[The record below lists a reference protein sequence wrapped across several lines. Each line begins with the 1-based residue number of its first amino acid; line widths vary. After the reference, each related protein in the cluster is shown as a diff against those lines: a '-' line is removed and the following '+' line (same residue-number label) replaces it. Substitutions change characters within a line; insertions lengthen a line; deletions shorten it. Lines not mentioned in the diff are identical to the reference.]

1 MKRFLAYIVVLALCL
16 AAFTGCAAQQ
26 SGGEQQPT
34 DAPEATEAPAPAG
47 EDDALERATDYLRM
61 LYKDGATKT
70 PADYQ
75 VVAGVVVEDIAYPI
89 TWTVTITGGAQD
101 AVVVGEKVDGMIT
114 IDINESASEESPY
127 TLTATIAGAD
137 SATSELSFERIVPQG
152 FNLGTASYEEI
163 VTAGYELEEDAALQ
177 DTARLFGTVTSIDT
191 PYSEE
196 YGNITV
202 TIVVGGLVDQPIQC
216 YRLEGEG
223 VETLAVGEQIT
234 VEGVIKNYS
243 GTIEFDAGCTLV
255 GRGEILDQSKLI
267 AAAYE
272 LEVDAA
278 LVAPTALTGEII
290 SIDTPYS
297 EEYGN
302 VTVTIVCDGLTEQPI
317 QCYRLEGEG
326 ADALAVGDVI
336 AVYGT
341 IKNYSGTIEFDAGC
355 TLLAPE
361 AVMAARTIGKAY
373 QLEAGAEL
381 KGLRTLTGEIVS
393 IDTPY
398 SDEYGNVTVTIVVGG
413 LTEQP
418 IQCYRLEGEGADALA
433 VGDVIS
439 VTGLIKNY
447 EGTIEFDAGCTFT
460 K

>member
-1 MKRFLAYIVVLALCL
+1 M
-16 AAFTGCAAQQ
+16 
-26 SGGEQQPT
+26 
-34 DAPEATEAPAPAG
+34 
-47 EDDALERATDYLRM
+47 
-61 LYKDGATKT
+61 
-70 PADYQ
+70 
-75 VVAGVVVEDIAYPI
+75 
-89 TWTVTITGGAQD
+89 
-101 AVVVGEKVDGMIT
+101 
-114 IDINESASEESPY
+114 
-127 TLTATIAGAD
+127 
-137 SATSELSFERIVPQG
+137 PQG

-326 ADALAVGDVI
+326 ADALAIGDVI

-398 SDEYGNVTVTIVVGG
+398 SEEYGNVTVTIVVGG

>member
-75 VVAGVVVEDIAYPI
+75 VVAGVIVEDIAYPI

-137 SATSELSFERIVPQG
+137 GATSELSFERIVPQG

-243 GTIEFDAGCTLV
+243 GTIEFDAGCTL
-255 GRGEILDQSKLI
+255 
-267 AAAYE
+267 
-272 LEVDAA
+272 
-278 LVAPTALTGEII
+278 
-290 SIDTPYS
+290 
-297 EEYGN
+297 
-302 VTVTIVCDGLTEQPI
+302 
-317 QCYRLEGEG
+317 
-326 ADALAVGDVI
+326 
-336 AVYGT
+336 
-341 IKNYSGTIEFDAGC
+341 
-355 TLLAPE
+355 LAPE

-398 SDEYGNVTVTIVVGG
+398 SEEYGNVTVTIVVGG

>member
-1 MKRFLAYIVVLALCL
+1 
-16 AAFTGCAAQQ
+16 
-26 SGGEQQPT
+26 
-34 DAPEATEAPAPAG
+34 
-47 EDDALERATDYLRM
+47 M

-137 SATSELSFERIVPQG
+137 GATSELSFERIVPQG

-223 VETLAVGEQIT
+223 VETLAIGEQIT

-243 GTIEFDAGCTLV
+243 GTIEFDAGCT
-255 GRGEILDQSKLI
+255 
-267 AAAYE
+267 
-272 LEVDAA
+272 
-278 LVAPTALTGEII
+278 
-290 SIDTPYS
+290 
-297 EEYGN
+297 
-302 VTVTIVCDGLTEQPI
+302 
-317 QCYRLEGEG
+317 
-326 ADALAVGDVI
+326 
-336 AVYGT
+336 
-341 IKNYSGTIEFDAGC
+341 
-355 TLLAPE
+355 
-361 AVMAARTIGKAY
+361 
-373 QLEAGAEL
+373 
-381 KGLRTLTGEIVS
+381 
-393 IDTPY
+393 
-398 SDEYGNVTVTIVVGG
+398 
-413 LTEQP
+413 
-418 IQCYRLEGEGADALA
+418 
-433 VGDVIS
+433 
-439 VTGLIKNY
+439 
-447 EGTIEFDAGCTFT
+447 FT

>member
-137 SATSELSFERIVPQG
+137 GATSELSFERIVPQG

-223 VETLAVGEQIT
+223 VETLAIGEQIT

-243 GTIEFDAGCTLV
+243 GTIEFDAGCTLLAPEAV
-255 GRGEILDQSKLI
+255 M
-267 AAAYE
+267 AARTIGKAYQLEAGAE
-272 LEVDAA
+272 LKG
-278 LVAPTALTGEII
+278 LRTLTGEIV

-398 SDEYGNVTVTIVVGG
+398 SEEYGNVTVTIVCDG

>member
-75 VVAGVVVEDIAYPI
+75 VV
-89 TWTVTITGGAQD
+89 
-101 AVVVGEKVDGMIT
+101 EKVDGMIT

-137 SATSELSFERIVPQG
+137 GATSELSFERIVPQG

-223 VETLAVGEQIT
+223 VETLAIGEQIT

-326 ADALAVGDVI
+326 ADALAIGDVI

-398 SDEYGNVTVTIVVGG
+398 SEEYGNVTVTIVVGG

>member
-1 MKRFLAYIVVLALCL
+1 M
-16 AAFTGCAAQQ
+16 
-26 SGGEQQPT
+26 
-34 DAPEATEAPAPAG
+34 
-47 EDDALERATDYLRM
+47 
-61 LYKDGATKT
+61 
-70 PADYQ
+70 
-75 VVAGVVVEDIAYPI
+75 
-89 TWTVTITGGAQD
+89 
-101 AVVVGEKVDGMIT
+101 
-114 IDINESASEESPY
+114 
-127 TLTATIAGAD
+127 
-137 SATSELSFERIVPQG
+137 
-152 FNLGTASYEEI
+152 
-163 VTAGYELEEDAALQ
+163 
-177 DTARLFGTVTSIDT
+177 
-191 PYSEE
+191 
-196 YGNITV
+196 
-202 TIVVGGLVDQPIQC
+202 
-216 YRLEGEG
+216 
-223 VETLAVGEQIT
+223 
-234 VEGVIKNYS
+234 
-243 GTIEFDAGCTLV
+243 
-255 GRGEILDQSKLI
+255 
-267 AAAYE
+267 
-272 LEVDAA
+272 
-278 LVAPTALTGEII
+278 
-290 SIDTPYS
+290 
-297 EEYGN
+297 
-302 VTVTIVCDGLTEQPI
+302 CDGLTEQPI

-326 ADALAVGDVI
+326 ADALAIGDVI

-398 SDEYGNVTVTIVVGG
+398 SEEYGNVTVTIVVGG

>member
-1 MKRFLAYIVVLALCL
+1 M
-16 AAFTGCAAQQ
+16 
-26 SGGEQQPT
+26 
-34 DAPEATEAPAPAG
+34 
-47 EDDALERATDYLRM
+47 
-61 LYKDGATKT
+61 
-70 PADYQ
+70 
-75 VVAGVVVEDIAYPI
+75 
-89 TWTVTITGGAQD
+89 
-101 AVVVGEKVDGMIT
+101 
-114 IDINESASEESPY
+114 
-127 TLTATIAGAD
+127 
-137 SATSELSFERIVPQG
+137 
-152 FNLGTASYEEI
+152 
-163 VTAGYELEEDAALQ
+163 
-177 DTARLFGTVTSIDT
+177 
-191 PYSEE
+191 
-196 YGNITV
+196 
-202 TIVVGGLVDQPIQC
+202 DQPIQC

-336 AVYGT
+336 
-341 IKNYSGTIEFDAGC
+341 
-355 TLLAPE
+355 
-361 AVMAARTIGKAY
+361 
-373 QLEAGAEL
+373 
-381 KGLRTLTGEIVS
+381 
-393 IDTPY
+393 
-398 SDEYGNVTVTIVVGG
+398 
-413 LTEQP
+413 
-418 IQCYRLEGEGADALA
+418 
-433 VGDVIS
+433 S